1 MLNIAAL
8 RQQQIPLAAEPR
20 SPVPF
25 HILMKPIGPACNLAC
40 RYCYYPQDETP
51 VNKMDDARLEQFI
64 RRYIAAQP
72 AGAREINFVWQG
84 GEPLL
89 AGLSFYKKALALQA
103 RYAPDGVTISNS
115 LQTNGTLIND
125 AWCRLFREHGFIIGL
140 SLEGNEALQDYHRP
154 DKRGR
159 STWSAALRG
168 IDLLHQ
174 HQVDFNL
181 LVVVHNEMAAHAAA
195 IYDRLVSLG
204 ARYLQFQ
211 PLMSEGAALREGY
224 QLSADNWGRFMVG
237 IWRQWRKRCDRGRVF
252 VINIEQAWAQY
263 FTHTSG
269 SCVHSARCGSNLV
282 MEPDGQL
289 YACDHLI
296 NAEHR
301 LGRLDEQTLAAAV
314 DASVQLPFGQQKSLR
329 RECQTCSVKMVCQGG
344 CPAHLNAAGNNR
356 LCGGYYRFFSDIL
369 APLRPLFPATLIGLK
384 AWRAAFVGTAHTA

>member
-8 RQQQIPLAAEPR
+8 RQQQIPLAADPR

-269 SCVHSARCGSNLV
+269 SNLV

-369 APLRPLFPATLIGLK
+369 APLRPFSRDLNGLK